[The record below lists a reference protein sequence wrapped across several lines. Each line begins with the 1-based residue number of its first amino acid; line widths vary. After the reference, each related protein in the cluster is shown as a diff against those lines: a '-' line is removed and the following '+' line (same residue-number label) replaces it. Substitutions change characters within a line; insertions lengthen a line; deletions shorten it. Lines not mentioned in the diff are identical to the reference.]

1 MQGFVRWTAIAAF
14 ISYQGLA
21 VATTDYYGR
30 GYTIISS
37 ADDDSD
43 LNAVIYRQLPGTN
56 IGDGLN
62 ALLDGTGWRLADS
75 YAADPR
81 LYRLYS
87 QPLADNKRNIG
98 PMRLDRAL
106 NWIAGDAWL
115 LVVDPVNRLVS
126 FEVDSHYTTIVKPLK
141 PAQTAELLPSDFSP
155 ALSDLPVSSSEQA
168 KPALTRDDTPTL
180 LPPPIPIPSAASPVE
195 SVSQY
200 RFENFLQ
207 NTMRGKK

>member
-1 MQGFVRWTAIAAF
+1 MQRLGRWTAIAAF

-43 LNAVIYRQLPGTN
+43 LNAVIYRQLPVTN
-56 IGDGLN
+56 IGDGLY

-87 QPLADNKRNIG
+87 QPLAENKQTIG

-141 PAQTAELLPSDFSP
+141 PAQPAELLPSDFSP
-155 ALSDLPVSSSEQA
+155 APTALPVSSEQA
-168 KPALTRDDTPTL
+168 MSPLSRDDSPAV
-180 LPPPIPIPSAASPVE
+180 LPSAIPVTNAASPEE
-195 SVSQY
+195 SLSHY
-200 RFENFLQ
+200 RFENFLKK
-207 NTMRGKK
+207 TMGGKE